1 MFVSSTRRLVRP
13 AHCAAAGGL
22 GSGASGVGEKPS
34 PQSAHQ
40 NAHLVTRARS
50 AMKRPSAATLLR
62 RQTVVAALLAGSSVG
77 EAAALAGVRRETA
90 SRYLSEPAVVALLT
104 SERDALASQTRNA
117 VHALHREAVFV
128 ALRDLRTSQSPDRAL
143 AILRL
148 TLRAGFV
155 EDAPRREAAELAQ
168 ELEAGSHDRVLETLI
183 NQLMEGI
190 AER

>member
-1 MFVSSTRRLVRP
+1 
-13 AHCAAAGGL
+13 
-22 GSGASGVGEKPS
+22 
-34 PQSAHQ
+34 
-40 NAHLVTRARS
+40 
-50 AMKRPSAATLLR
+50 MKRPSAAALLR

-90 SRYLSEPAVVALLT
+90 SRYLSEPAMVALLT
-104 SERDALASQTRNA
+104 SERKALASQTRNA

-128 ALRDLRTSQSPDRAL
+128 ALRDLRASQSPDRAL

-155 EDAPRREAAELAQ
+155 EDAPRRDAEELAQ
-168 ELEAGSHDRVLETLI
+168 ELEAGSHDPVLETLI
-183 NQLMEGI
+183 SQLMEGI